1 MKRAMMIKQE
11 KRDERV
17 QIESDAA
24 ATQQK
29 SITPITF
36 SITNILS
43 SNFGNAKS
51 PTTEV
56 CTNDNKSKIIGEKR
70 GSVLFRPYDN
80 HNDEEDEDEE
90 SASTSPKPAKIPR
103 RQQSDDEDS
112 NGNY

>member
-1 MKRAMMIKQE
+1 MIKQE

-17 QIESDAA
+17 QIESIAA

-29 SITPITF
+29 SITPIRF

-56 CTNDNKSKIIGEKR
+56 CTNDNTSKIVGEKR
-70 GSVLFRPYDN
+70 GNVLFRPYDN
-80 HNDEEDEDEE
+80 HNDEEDEDN
-90 SASTSPKPAKIPR
+90 ASTSPKPAKIPR
-103 RQQSDDEDS
+103 RQPSDDEES
-112 NGNY
+112 NGNYSKCFML